1 MLQIVSYCVWDSR
14 RSYWHNGLYNPLRRI
29 VDMPLR
35 DLALDPKWIDLKTLC
50 RIRLVSRALCRAAT
64 LAIQA
69 NRAFIARPDLPALSE
84 RVQCVIDTTYNPKS
98 YHSLYCDIKGFH
110 LYFEQ
115 FSLANPYGDTDPC
128 AMFRLFAPAHQEMMS
143 TIPQMLPALVN
154 LESLY
159 IQFPRWRWT
168 LSGGTGRWQ
177 ITIGEA
183 GPQIDW
189 QDIDDAT
196 MLVSKCL
203 QLPFTHLRSLRLE
216 MSCTHDFRILADS
229 VPIETF
235 QQLRHL
241 HLETTDE
248 KSCLSVVYP
257 GDPIIV
263 ESPDFVVCPHD
274 EYASAVFE
282 IVGRC
287 TQLKTLC
294 IIGAM
299 PLSAES
305 SEWNTPSS
313 GLEML
318 YLSNV
323 KIGAKRLMKL
333 MSPRQ
338 GSASPLHILFLDSVQ
353 LLGGVWEGVFNF
365 LIDNAFE
372 LDLFYPRHLTY
383 SPPHVDP
390 ESVPEQEWY
399 GYVPFLNSTRKDDIK
414 ALRVIVRL
422 VYEQGKGCEYNR
434 DIAEEL
440 TESIRGDLGNT
451 RGFDEDGDSNLSD
464 SGSEVAWEHDH
475 ESGV

>member
-1 MLQIVSYCVWDSR
+1 
-14 RSYWHNGLYNPLRRI
+14 
-29 VDMPLR
+29 MPLH
-35 DLALDPKWIDLKTLC
+35 DLALDPKWIDIKTLC
-50 RIRLVSRALCRAAT
+50 RLRLVSRALCRAAT

-84 RVQCVIDTTYNPKS
+84 RVQYVIDTTNTPKS
-98 YHSLYCDIKGFH
+98 YQSLYCDIKGFH
-110 LYFEQ
+110 LYFQ
-115 FSLANPYGDTDPC
+115 PFSYANPYGDIESCT
-128 AMFRLFAPAHQEMMS
+128 MFKLFTPAHQEMMS
-143 TIPQMLPALVN
+143 TVPQMLPALVN

-159 IQFPRWRWT
+159 VRFPRWRWT
-168 LSGGTGRWQ
+168 LSGGTGMWQ

-183 GPQIDW
+183 GPQVDW
-189 QDIDDAT
+189 KDIDHAT

-216 MSCTHDFRILADS
+216 MSCTHDFRMLADS

-235 QQLRHL
+235 RQLRHL

-248 KSCLSVVYP
+248 KSCLSVLDP
-257 GDPIIV
+257 MDPIIV
-263 ESPDFVVCPHD
+263 ESPHFVVCPHED
-274 EYASAVFE
+274 YAPAIFE

-305 SEWNTPSS
+305 LVWDTPSC

-323 KIGAKRLMKL
+323 MIGAKRLMKL

-338 GSASPLHILFLDSVQ
+338 GSASPLHIVFLDSVQ
-353 LLGGVWEGVFNF
+353 LLSGVWEEVFNF
-365 LIDNAFE
+365 LIDSAYE
-372 LDLFYPRHLTY
+372 LGLFYPRHLAY
-383 SPPHVDP
+383 SPPRVDP
-390 ESVPEQEWY
+390 ESVPERVWN
-399 GYVPFLNSTRKDDIK
+399 GYVPFLSSTRKDDIK
-414 ALRVIVRL
+414 ALRAVIRL
-422 VYEQGKGCEYNR
+422 VYEEGKGCEYNR

-451 RGFDEDGDSNLSD
+451 RGVDEDQDSDLSD